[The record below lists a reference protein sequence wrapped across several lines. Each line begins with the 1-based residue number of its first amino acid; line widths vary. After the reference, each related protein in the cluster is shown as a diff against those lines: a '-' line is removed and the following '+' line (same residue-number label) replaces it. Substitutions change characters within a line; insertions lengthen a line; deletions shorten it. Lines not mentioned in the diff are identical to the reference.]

1 MKQGI
6 NVLSFFDGMSAGQDA
21 LRQLG
26 VKVNR
31 YIAIEIEPKAI
42 AITQANFPNTEQRG
56 DILLLYT
63 DMKNFV
69 ATLPK
74 IDLIFAGSPCQG
86 FSRSGKGE
94 GFEHPRSK
102 LFFTFV
108 EIFNEIKAQQNN
120 PDIPFFF
127 ENVVMHQKWAKEIS
141 KTLGVKEELYQAML
155 YSPNSRSRF
164 YWTNLNPPK
173 AIIEKYK
180 QESGW
185 KTYQDILVTKSPS
198 VSRVVQKPDISKA
211 GKSAKNKFNWY
222 KTKRSWSLG
231 SLYHNH
237 SQGYRVGKINIKM
250 PCFTASGRGVNKG
263 LGAYG
268 FDANNF
274 LKESI
279 SLIKQTPDPLI
290 ITPSQI
296 QAQKLGITETTY
308 IVCRPAFSEA
318 LEAMGFSSDYF
329 DEKSVQLLSE
339 ADKIRGIGN
348 SWHVTIV
355 KLLIE
360 WYCRTNGWMNK

>member
-1 MKQGI
+1 MSQGI
-6 NVLSFFDGMSAGQDA
+6 NVLSFFDGISAGQDA

-31 YIAIEIEPKAI
+31 YIAIEIDQESI
-42 AITQANFPNTEQRG
+42 DITQANFPKTEQRG
-56 DILLLYT
+56 DILLLHT
-63 DMKNFV
+63 DMKKFV
-69 ATLPK
+69 ASLPK

-86 FSRSGKGE
+86 FSRSGKGK
-94 GFEHPRSK
+94 GFDHPRSK

-108 EIFNEIKAQQNN
+108 EIFNEIKIQQKA

-127 ENVVMHQKWAKEIS
+127 ENVVMHKKWAKEIS
-141 KTLGVKEELYQAML
+141 KAFGVKEELYQAIL

-164 YWTNLNPPK
+164 YWTNLKPPK

-198 VSRVVQKPDISKA
+198 VSRVVQKPDISRA
-211 GKSAKNKFNWY
+211 GKSAKDKFNWY

-231 SLYHNH
+231 CLYHNH
-237 SQGYRVGKINIKM
+237 SQGYRVSKINSKM

-263 LGAYG
+263 IGAYG

-274 LKESI
+274 SKENI

-290 ITPSQI
+290 ITPSHI
-296 QAQKLGITETTY
+296 QAKKLGIPETTY
-308 IVCRPAFSEA
+308 IVCRPAFSEV

-329 DEKSVQLLSE
+329 DKQSLQSLSD
-339 ADKIRGIGN
+339 AAKTRGIGN

-360 WYCRTNGWMNK
+360 WYCRSNGWIKS